1 MTFTGRERECRRRST
16 WRARPFEHRVRNK
29 RGLGDDRGPAASG
42 ATHAHDSGVLVI
54 AIFWSNRYGPEGFDG
69 EGRGVHKRKAL
80 GKWRRESGN
89 VQPTSNIRA
98 EAKALGVGVFDNEMG
113 ALVGGVDA
121 VVGVGEEKGGSGG
134 NVRHATLGEGD
145 GSAVEERRQVLSG

>member
-1 MTFTGRERECRRRST
+1 
-16 WRARPFEHRVRNK
+16 
-29 RGLGDDRGPAASG
+29 
-42 ATHAHDSGVLVI
+42 
-54 AIFWSNRYGPEGFDG
+54 
-69 EGRGVHKRKAL
+69 
-80 GKWRRESGN
+80 
-89 VQPTSNIRA
+89 
-98 EAKALGVGVFDNEMG
+98 VFDNEVG